1 LKIGILGAGAMGI
14 LYGGLLS
21 KNGNKVKF
29 IVKNETKK
37 KIIND
42 KGIKLNI
49 DSESFIVNPG
59 AILAKE
65 ATEFNLII
73 IFTKTNDTTSALN
86 SIKQI
91 INKNTFLMSLQN
103 GLGNL
108 EKLLKFSDSSKII
121 YGTTMAPADLN
132 SVREVSSFGSHVSQ
146 FRLADNKNNC
156 FTENILNIFNNAKLN
171 SIINKNVDNV
181 IWSKVAFNTAMNTI
195 CALLEITPSS
205 IDSNKDLKSFA
216 KSVATETCEVA
227 IANDIKIDKE
237 KVFKNIELSC
247 REHGDHKPSML
258 QDILLKKQTEI
269 DALNGEVIKI
279 GSSLNINTPLNS
291 SLFHLIKARENN
303 Y

>member
-21 KNGNKVKF
+21 KQGNNVKF

-49 DSESFIVNPG
+49 DNESFIVNPS

-73 IFTKTNDTTSALN
+73 IFTKTNDTTKALN

-91 INKNTFLMSLQN
+91 INENTFLMSLQN

-108 EKLLKFSDSSKII
+108 EKLLKFSDSPKII

-132 SVREVSSFGSHVSQ
+132 NVREVSSFGSHISQ
-146 FRLADNKNNC
+146 FRLADDKNNS
-156 FTENILNIFNNAKLN
+156 FAENILNVFKNAKLN
-171 SIINKNVDNV
+171 SIINKNVDAAT
-181 IWSKVAFNTAMNTI
+181 KH
-195 CALLEITPSS
+195 
-205 IDSNKDLKSFA
+205 LKEEVKQA
-216 KSVATETCEVA
+216 KSDEKNQMPHIFHINFTWFEAYK
-227 IANDIKIDKE
+227 KIVSKR
-237 KVFKNIELSC
+237 LT
-247 REHGDHKPSML
+247 
-258 QDILLKKQTEI
+258 LKK
-269 DALNGEVIKI
+269 
-279 GSSLNINTPLNS
+279 IN
-291 SLFHLIKARENN
+291 E
-303 Y
+303 